1 MKRIISIILGMSMVL
16 ALAGCSKK
24 EETTK
29 KKSKKTKVT
38 TEESET
44 EDPETDPTDT
54 EETDPT
60 TSETSD
66 TSDTTDI
73 TPSDTSTPAVPGAS
87 TIEHTLED
95 LGFYNLPTDRA
106 YAVAY
111 TDGSITTM
119 TGVSEYFDDYYFDLT
134 GYDALENALDG
145 IYGGVAVDNDDA
157 YDEAR
162 EKFIE
167 DMKDGQYHLTVSREC
182 RTLLFRADSAV
193 TSFLL
198 TTTTSDDEPFAPATY
213 NLRSENGE
221 TIGFN
226 DVITDREAFCDFVDS
241 YLVKAPEVNKLLS
254 DEISDILT
262 NIRTGKDVDFTLGFD
277 GIFLFIEQDLYFKV
291 PVHMLADC
299 VNMEFFN
306 NTPEYYT
313 LVSDAT
319 NVIEWDVDDDN
330 VPDKL
335 KLEVTY
341 DEYDAFETMTLWFNN
356 ESAKVPDDV
365 LSELP
370 GGVDDFYYMHASTG
384 DFVIVNFY
392 DEFGPG
398 YYCFKIDGQQV
409 SYSCAKDGH
418 FGGFPYNPECFT
430 FCVWTDV
437 FGTSD
442 FYGDF
447 YLDATGQALLDE
459 SFVYRSFY
467 GVNSTAVTKVDVE
480 AVKVDISAS
489 GDQLE
494 DVETFTLPAGTVL
507 QYVFLDPYESR
518 IVFSTI
524 EENEEDEILLKLP
537 LDYEDLPEET
547 VIKIGG
553 MAQTELFDGLRFAG

>member
-66 TSDTTDI
+66 TSDTTDT

-145 IYGGVAVDNDDA
+145 IYGGVAVENDDA

-198 TTTTSDDEPFAPATY
+198 TTTTSDDEPFAPAAY

>member
-66 TSDTTDI
+66 TSDTTDT
-73 TPSDTSTPAVPGAS
+73 TPSDTSTPAVPGTS

-198 TTTTSDDEPFAPATY
+198 TTTTSDDVPFEPATY

-262 NIRTGKDVDFTLGFD
+262 NIRTGKDIDFTLGFD

-467 GVNSTAVTKVDVE
+467 GVNNTAVTKVDVE

-524 EENEEDEILLKLP
+524 EENEEDEIFLKLP

>member
-44 EDPETDPTDT
+44 EDSETDPTDT

-66 TSDTTDI
+66 TSDTTDT

-198 TTTTSDDEPFAPATY
+198 TTTTSDDEPFAPAAY

-262 NIRTGKDVDFTLGFD
+262 NIRTGKDIDFTLGFD

-467 GVNSTAVTKVDVE
+467 GVNNTAVTKVDVE